1 MQQFIKIIV
10 LFAITT
16 QVHAKDVYV
25 STSGSD
31 TNSGTYE
38 SPYRTLAKAV
48 SVMSAGDV
56 CIIRGGIYEEELNIN
71 KNGTQSAN
79 LTFKA
84 AQGEDVQIK
93 ATSKLSGWQLH
104 SGNIYKVSVDMQ
116 IDSRFRTVYHN
127 GNYMDLA
134 RWPNNTDNDRWTVDC
149 HPVSGGDGS
158 HFLASNMP
166 NIDWTGGLVYYLGAH
181 SGASWTRRITNSSS
195 GRIDFTQVD
204 ITKWPFSTHNPTQWR
219 NNPNNKRGQLYLFDK
234 FEALDHPREWY
245 YDASSKL
252 LYFYTADGTIPQDN
266 TVEYAARRY
275 TAQIYGDYIKI
286 EGIHFYGGSVKVHNN
301 ADNNTFLNCT
311 ITHGV
316 EGHDSLTNT
325 SAQVGEASL
334 EVLGYNT
341 LIKGCTIDHSSFNG
355 ITLVSWAGAHN
366 STVEE
371 SYISNTDYVGIHAS
385 PIRTS
390 ANNVKILKNNIKN
403 TGRDGLY
410 INGSNCEIAYND
422 VSATQKIN
430 ADSGIFYVVGNS
442 NLKNTE
448 IHHNWFHDATAPT
461 YSHEQGKPGK
471 AAGIYLDNDS
481 KGYTV
486 HHNVVWNVSWS
497 GYQVN
502 WNNTHLDFFHNTI
515 WNAERAM
522 DSWDINGPQE
532 NNKIYNNYANTGSWF
547 TGTGSAAFDIK
558 NSPIFSNS
566 PFEDANSQNF
576 MPKAGSELINKAEP
590 ISGFEKPF
598 KGSAPDIGAYEFGGT
613 RWTAGVGAIED
624 TGEGEEMDIYD
635 TTFTIAVTSETCPDQ
650 NNGTLH
656 ISADFESNYI
666 ADFNGVEEN
675 FTKEF
680 TFENITPGEYQLC
693 IYLDGDGLSQ
703 CFGIAVDEGPK
714 ISANSVVV
722 GNNLTLE
729 ILEGTPPFTIEL
741 NNSFLLETSEST
753 VTVEVNHGDVINL
766 KSSVACEGEFV
777 NNVDLLSMDSHM
789 YSNLRVYPNPT
800 SNQAVISFPISS
812 GIVVLTLYDIT
823 GRQLSSSQFHIEN
836 GKTTVSLS
844 DYAPGIYFVQLNGM
858 QKSVLKII
866 KK

>member
-10 LFAITT
+10 LFAIAT

-158 HFLASNMP
+158 HFLANNMP

-275 TAQIYGDYIKI
+275 TAQIYGDYINI
-286 EGIHFYGGSVKVHNN
+286 EGIHFYGGSVKIHNK

-334 EVLGYNT
+334 EVLGDNT
-341 LIKGCTIDHSSFNG
+341 IIKGCTINYSSVNG
-355 ITLVSWAGAHN
+355 IHIHGWAASN
-366 STVEE
+366 CIVEGNT
-371 SYISNTDYVGIHAS
+371 ISNIDYIGIHAS
-385 PIRTS
+385 PIRTGAS
-390 ANNVKILKNNIKN
+390 NMKIIKN
-403 TGRDGLY
+403 TIFNAGRDGIY
-410 INGSNCEIAYND
+410 ATGSNSEIAYND

-430 ADSGIFYVVGNS
+430 ADSGIFYAVGDDY
-442 NLKNTE
+442 LKNIE

-547 TGTGSAAFDIK
+547 TGTGPAAFDIK
-558 NSPIFSNS
+558 NSPIFLNS

-576 MPKAGSELINKAEP
+576 MPASGSAVVDGGRV
-590 ISGFEKPF
+590 ISGFEKPS

-624 TGEGEEMDIYD
+624 TGAPLSTDSNIY
-635 TTFTIAVTSETCPDQ
+635 T
-650 NNGTLH
+650 
-656 ISADFESNYI
+656 
-666 ADFNGVEEN
+666 
-675 FTKEF
+675 
-680 TFENITPGEYQLC
+680 
-693 IYLDGDGLSQ
+693 
-703 CFGIAVDEGPK
+703 
-714 ISANSVVV
+714 
-722 GNNLTLE
+722 NLT
-729 ILEGTPPFTIEL
+729 
-741 NNSFLLETSEST
+741 
-753 VTVEVNHGDVINL
+753 
-766 KSSVACEGEFV
+766 
-777 NNVDLLSMDSHM
+777 
-789 YSNLRVYPNPT
+789 VYPNPT
-800 SNQAVISFPISS
+800 SNQVVISTPISS
-812 GIVVLTLYDIT
+812 ASVEIAIFDIT
-823 GRQLSSSQFHIEN
+823 GRQLSSSFYPIEN
-836 GKTTVSLS
+836 GKAILSLLN
-844 DYAPGIYFVQLNGM
+844 YAPGIYFVQLNGM
-858 QKSVLKII
+858 QKNVLKII
-866 KK
+866 KE